1 MHSVHILIVV
11 YLHGPLKGALV
22 MANNDLR
29 LQQRAKLLARG
40 VNKPAVT
47 LSRQQ
52 SREAS
57 DKSIQLVAKAY
68 DKEPMQ
74 LA

>member
-1 MHSVHILIVV
+1 MLLPAKENS
-11 YLHGPLKGALV
+11 

-40 VNKPAVT
+40 VKKPAVT

-57 DKSIQLVAKAY
+57 KKSIQLVSKAY

-74 LA
+74 LAQ

>member
-1 MHSVHILIVV
+1 
-11 YLHGPLKGALV
+11 